1 MDSIRLMKNILK
13 NLRYQLFKK
22 KYGSIG
28 FLQIFRFLKKMF
40 FYSMF
45 IYIPLTAVAAVTN
58 NFVIKDDRYAGIMLS
73 GYAFSDYDYWVS
85 PIAFL
90 GSYPAWTLYFNSK
103 GLKTDYFFNAT
114 KNDLKNVLIDSK
126 FESIVLVGHGSRNV
140 WKATDK
146 YVTNDDINQWKG
158 LFEPKTGEWF
168 QLTCAGKDMYPE
180 HIGELVMND
189 AEKVHYYSGEFAG
202 TTMLVTDALTGFS
215 LLKYQT
221 NERNQTK

>member
-1 MDSIRLMKNILK
+1 MKKKIKSFLK
-13 NLRYQLFKK
+13 NLFHQLFIK
-22 KYGSIG
+22 KYGTVG
-28 FLQIFRFLKKMF
+28 FVQVFRFLKKIF

-45 IYIPLTAVAAVTN
+45 VYIPLTAVAAVTN
-58 NFVIKDDRYAGIMLS
+58 NFVVKEERYAGIMLS

-114 KNDLKNVLIDSK
+114 KNDLKNVLINPK
-126 FESIVLVGHGSRNV
+126 YESIVLVGHGSRNG

-146 YVTNDDINQWKG
+146 FVSNDDINEWKE

-168 QLTCAGKDMYPE
+168 QLTCAGYDYYPE
-180 HIGELVMND
+180 HIGELVMGD
-189 AEKVHYYSGEFAG
+189 AQKVHYYSGEFAG

-215 LLKYQT
+215 LLRYQT
-221 NERNQTK
+221 NKRNQTK